1 MRGST
6 YEYIC
11 VIYLETLQFVQTS
24 SVKDNYQ
31 FIEYLH
37 MIIMYSALL
46 DSPDYV
52 MDVGLC

>member
-1 MRGST
+1 MRGSA

-11 VIYLETLQFVQTS
+11 VTYLETSQFVQTS
-24 SVKDNYQ
+24 SVKDYYQ

-46 DSPDYV
+46 NSPDYV
-52 MDVGLC
+52 MGVGLC